1 MYSRRQSQGWQNTS
15 KTESARWQHSKLESK
30 GSKKK
35 HFKLSALKLFAKA
48 RVPVLAGRVLQG
60 RPGIRTRDRVVGA
73 AARPVRTPRP
83 SSITSIISGPMLV
96 PPYYVTESPRDDWD
110 DRTTEAYSDRSSRKS
125 SPTLSVNDPSEQG
138 AALL

>member
-1 MYSRRQSQGWQNTS
+1 MYSGRQSQGWQNTS
-15 KTESARWQHSKLESK
+15 KSESARRQHSK

-48 RVPVLAGRVLQG
+48 RVPVLTGRVLQG

-83 SSITSIISGPMLV
+83 SSITSIRG
-96 PPYYVTESPRDDWD
+96 
-110 DRTTEAYSDRSSRKS
+110 
-125 SPTLSVNDPSEQG
+125 G
-138 AALL
+138 